1 MEEEEGEESEVI
13 ESEEKEE
20 EGEVARYNE
29 SLPEPPEGKKV
40 YLLSV
45 EYNAQKRRAYMKL
58 VDEDGN
64 VYAYYDRTNHKPYLI
79 TDVPPDKIK
88 EIPQIAA
95 SKEFV
100 DAVRIKKYNALTG
113 EYLQL
118 TKLMANDPLAIG
130 GKPNSFR
137 EILPRVWEAKIRYTS
152 CYTYDMGLL
161 PGMPYMV
168 YDGSIRPY
176 PNDPTPEEEEQL
188 RAIFAGENPDYVSE
202 AFKYFPLLVSPVPDV
217 KRAALDIEVYT
228 PRENLVPNPDEA
240 PFQVISTAF
249 SGTDGRKLVY
259 VLYRDEGE
267 MPRAPSPDLPPDAV
281 VEEVSNEVELL
292 RKTFKTMEEYPLL
305 LTFNGDNFDLNYLY
319 HRAERLGMSR
329 EEIPITLTRDQA
341 YIVNGWHV
349 DLYKFFKNAAIQV
362 YAFGGAYKGFTL
374 DEITKA
380 LLKKGK
386 IEVPPAL
393 HGLTSGQLAAYNLN
407 DAEITLELT
416 TFQDSLVMKLIFLIM
431 RISRLSVEEVVRL
444 GISGWTRSAIFAAHR
459 EKNYLIPNQ
468 SDLAVKGTVQ
478 SKAVIKG
485 KKYQGAIVIKP
496 TTGIYFDV
504 AVMDFGSLY
513 PSIIKEYNLSYE
525 TIDCP
530 HPQCRSNKVPGTD
543 HWVCTIWQG
552 IFSTYVGLI
561 RDFRIKWF
569 KKKAKEA
576 TDPQSKVW
584 YDVVQRALKVFINA
598 SYGVLGAD
606 TFPLYTPSVAEATT
620 AMGRYAITETTKKAQ
635 AMGIRVLYGDTDS
648 VFLYKPSESQ
658 LEQLSDWAEDTL
670 RIGLEVDKR
679 YRYVVFSELKK
690 NYLGVTPNGQVDVKG
705 LLGKKRNT
713 PEIVKKAFYE
723 ILAVL
728 AKVQD
733 EKQFEQAKE
742 EIKKIVK
749 DVYHRIQK
757 KQFTLDEVSFNV
769 MLNKNLS
776 TYTKTTP
783 QHVKAARMY
792 VNATGKPLGP
802 GEVISFVKVR
812 GGEGVKPT
820 QLASV
825 EEVDVDKYVESLRTT
840 LEQILDALGIN
851 FDEIIG
857 VTDLSSF
864 IQFKRGG
871 RRARAHAQ
879 RISAGADRIKR
890 GCRLYAWPRM
900 DFDEKAEK
908 LGIRL
913 DQAPKPLA
921 SYLPYSLVGGGEA
934 GDLLFISGQLP
945 LEGGKVKYAG
955 KVGKDLTPDEGVAAA
970 RLCAINV
977 LAVARSAL
985 GTLNAIKRVIRVEG
999 FVNSAEG
1006 FNGQA
1011 GVMNGASDLF
1021 YQVFGEAGRHAR
1033 FAVGVNSLPLDA
1045 AVEVACVMLAEHRS
1059 PQ

>member
-1 MEEEEGEESEVI
+1 MEEEAEE
-13 ESEEKEE
+13 EEIYEQEERE
-20 EGEVARYNE
+20 EGEVIRYGE
-29 SLPEPPEGKKV
+29 ALPEPPEGKKV

-45 EYNAQKRRAYMKL
+45 EYDAQKGKAYMKL

-88 EIPQIAA
+88 EIPQIAK

-100 DAVRIKKYNALTG
+100 DAIRVRKYNALTG

-118 TKLMANDPLAIG
+118 TKLMASDPLAIG

-152 CYTYDMGLL
+152 CYTYDNGLL

-168 YDGSIRPY
+168 YDGSMRPY
-176 PNDPTPEEEEQL
+176 PNDLTPDEELQL
-188 RAIFAGENPDYVSE
+188 RKIFEGETEDYVAQ
-202 AFKYFPLLVSPVPDV
+202 AFKYFPLLISAAPDI

-228 PRENLVPNPDEA
+228 PRENLVPNPEEA
-240 PFQVISTAF
+240 KFAVISTAF
-249 SGTDGRKLVY
+249 SGSDGRKVVY
-259 VLYRDEGE
+259 LLMRDEAELPRGE
-267 MPRAPSPDLPPDAV
+267 SADLPSDVV
-281 VEEVSNEVELL
+281 VEEVDDEAELL

-305 LTFNGDNFDLNYLY
+305 LTFNGDNFDLSYLY
-319 HRAERLGMSR
+319 HRALNLGFKK
-329 EEIPITLTRDQA
+329 EQIPISLSRDQA
-341 YIVNGWHV
+341 YITNGWHL
-349 DLYKFFKNAAIQV
+349 DLYKFFKNAAIQI

-386 IEVPPAL
+386 IVVPPAL
-393 HGLTSGQLAAYNLN
+393 HGLTTGQLSAYNFN

-431 RISRLSVEEVVRL
+431 RISRLSIEEVVRL

-478 SKAVIKG
+478 SKAIIKG

-496 TTGIYFDV
+496 TTGVYFDV

-530 HPQCRSNKVPGTD
+530 HPQCRSNKIPGTD

-576 TDPQSKVW
+576 TDPQAKVW

-598 SYGVLGAD
+598 SYGVLGAE

-620 AMGRYAITETTKKAQ
+620 AMGRYAITQTTKKAQ
-635 AMGIRVLYGDTDS
+635 DMGIRVLYGDTDS
-648 VFLYKPSESQ
+648 VFLYKPAEEQ
-658 LEQLSDWAEDTL
+658 LEQLSQWAEKTL

-690 NYLGVTPNGQVDVKG
+690 NYLGVTPSGQVDVKG

-713 PEIVKKAFYE
+713 PEIVKKAFSQ
-723 ILAVL
+723 ILQVL
-728 AKVQD
+728 ASVKD
-733 EKQFEQAKE
+733 EKEFESAKQD
-742 EIKKIVK
+742 IKKIVK
-749 DVYHRIQK
+749 DVYTRIK
-757 KQFTLDEVSFNV
+757 NKQFSLEEVSFNM

-792 VNATGKPLGP
+792 VAVTGKPLGP

-820 QLASV
+820 ELASV
-825 EEVDVDKYVESLRTT
+825 DEIDLDKYIESLRST
-840 LEQILDALGIN
+840 LEQILDALGLS

-864 IQFKRGG
+864 IQFK
-871 RRARAHAQ
+871 
-879 RISAGADRIKR
+879 
-890 GCRLYAWPRM
+890 
-900 DFDEKAEK
+900 
-908 LGIRL
+908 
-913 DQAPKPLA
+913 
-921 SYLPYSLVGGGEA
+921 
-934 GDLLFISGQLP
+934 
-945 LEGGKVKYAG
+945 
-955 KVGKDLTPDEGVAAA
+955 
-970 RLCAINV
+970 
-977 LAVARSAL
+977 
-985 GTLNAIKRVIRVEG
+985 
-999 FVNSAEG
+999 
-1006 FNGQA
+1006 
-1011 GVMNGASDLF
+1011 
-1021 YQVFGEAGRHAR
+1021 
-1033 FAVGVNSLPLDA
+1033 
-1045 AVEVACVMLAEHRS
+1045 
-1059 PQ
+1059 